1 MLHKIILRETTH
13 ESTEF
18 ISPIFLF
25 KKPDDATRLTLNL
38 KELSQFVK
46 YQHFKIDGFKT
57 VVNIVS
63 WPQYI

>member
-1 MLHKIILRETTH
+1 MLHKIILRESTH

-25 KKPDDATRLTLNL
+25 KKPDGAARLILN
-38 KELSQFVK
+38 LSQFVK
-46 YQHFKIDGFKT
+46 YEHFKIDGFKT
-57 VVNIVS
+57 VANIVS